1 MANHMTKTSVKNK
14 VKSKKLPVE
23 QQLDG
28 KVEGSTLTTLEQ
40 VLGEFSM
47 GQYTTS
53 DLDEYQQI
61 IGEMNTSDLQ
71 AHAIKV
77 GLLPNV
83 ERSVLRERLIKE
95 FRKYMNLRRPANMS
109 VKATK
114 SPQELSKNAMRSLSE
129 GR

>member
-1 MANHMTKTSVKNK
+1 MTKTSAAEKPK
-14 VKSKKLPVE
+14 AKSKKLPTE

-28 KVEGSTLTTLEQ
+28 KVEGSTPTTLEQ

-47 GQYTTS
+47 GQYTTA

-61 IGEMNTSDLQ
+61 IAEMNTSDLQ
-71 AHAIKV
+71 AHAVKV

-83 ERSVLRERLIKE
+83 ERSVLRERLAKE

-109 VKATK
+109 VKGAK
-114 SPQELSKNAMRSLSE
+114 SPQDLSKNAMRALSE